1 MEEHTV
7 YIYQI
12 SGMCKVQV
20 EAPNKEQARTI
31 ALDKVIN
38 ENYGMMFPNV
48 RQIAL
53 TFDNDDESKVT
64 TVE

>member
-1 MEEHTV
+1 
-7 YIYQI
+7 
-12 SGMCKVQV
+12 MCKVQV